1 MNNLAGKPAL
11 TKIQNDLHQGLRAW
25 MKSCN
30 DLGKATEM
38 AALEHM
44 TRHQKKKKKTPHS
57 SPTLKKE

>member
-1 MNNLAGKPAL
+1 
-11 TKIQNDLHQGLRAW
+11 

-44 TRHQKKKKKTPHS
+44 TRNQKKKKNS
-57 SPTLKKE
+57 SKNPSNHKKR

>member
-1 MNNLAGKPAL
+1 
-11 TKIQNDLHQGLRAW
+11 

-44 TRHQKKKKKTPHS
+44 ARSQKKKKNTPYS
-57 SPTLKKE
+57 SPARKKE